1 MTDAQNLVIRRNET
15 RQGQF
20 ETVIDPRQRN
30 DWHHTGLHVLE
41 LSAGGSEE
49 FAADGVEV
57 MVVPLNGSFTV
68 AIEGEQYDLRGRR
81 DVFEGAADVLYAP
94 IGSRLV
100 ITSAEGGRV
109 ALATAPVSE
118 SDSAQHPV
126 AVIRKENIPLEVRG
140 AGHMTRQV
148 RNFGAVGSFDAMD
161 KLIVVEVVTPGGNWS
176 SYPAHKHDEETE
188 TESELEEIY
197 YFEIQDSPTGA
208 PGFGL
213 HHTTSAREDEPL
225 TIGEQVYTGDTVLVP
240 HGWHGPCAAAPGYD
254 MFYLNVMAGPGE
266 RAWNITDHPDQAWLR
281 DTWKDLEVD
290 PRLAQ

>member
-1 MTDAQNLVIRRNET
+1 MTDSSNLVIRRNDT
-15 RQGQF
+15 RQGRF
-20 ETVIDPRQRN
+20 ETVIDPRSRS

-41 LSAGGSEE
+41 LDAGAAEE
-49 FAADGVEV
+49 FSADRLEV
-57 MVVPLNGSFTV
+57 MVVPLNGSASV
-68 AIEGEQYDLRGRR
+68 RIGEDTYDLRGRR

-94 IGSRLV
+94 VGSLLT
-100 ITSAEGGRV
+100 ITSDDGARL
-109 ALATAPVSE
+109 ALATAPV
-118 SDSAQHPV
+118 DPDKSAGHPI
-126 AVIRKENIPLEVRG
+126 AVIRKEDIPLEVRG
-140 AGHMTRQV
+140 AGSMTRQV

-197 YFEIQDSPTGA
+197 YFEIADSPEGR

-213 HHTTSAREDEPL
+213 HHTTSAREDEEL
-225 TIGEQVYTGDTVLVP
+225 TIGEQVYRGDTVLVP

-266 RAWNITDHPDQAWLR
+266 RAWNITDHPDQAWVR
-281 DTWKDLEVD
+281 GTWDDLEAD
-290 PRLAQ
+290 PRLAG